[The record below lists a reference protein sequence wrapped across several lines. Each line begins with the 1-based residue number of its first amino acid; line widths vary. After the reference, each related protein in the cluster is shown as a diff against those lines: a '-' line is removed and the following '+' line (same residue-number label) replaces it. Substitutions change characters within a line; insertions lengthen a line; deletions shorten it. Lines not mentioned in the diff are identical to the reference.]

1 MSSIQSQ
8 NNLNCPSLTKSTS
21 MAGFLLKKQYAV
33 ITDKVFAIKLLND
46 PPDRYILFRKR
57 IGLSY
62 SSFYL
67 LLIFK
72 NIIVLLR
79 MGS

>member
-1 MSSIQSQ
+1 
-8 NNLNCPSLTKSTS
+8 
-21 MAGFLLKKQYAV
+21 MAGFLLQKQYAV

-46 PPDRYILFRKR
+46 PPDRYIYFSGKR
-57 IGLSY
+57 IGLFY
-62 SSFYL
+62 SLFYL

-79 MGS
+79 NGFIELILFFILDYI

>member
-1 MSSIQSQ
+1 
-8 NNLNCPSLTKSTS
+8 
-21 MAGFLLKKQYAV
+21 MAGLIKETIMTV
-33 ITDKVFAIKLLND
+33 ITDKAFAIKLLND

-57 IGLSY
+57 IGLFY
-62 SSFYL
+62 SLFYL

-79 MGS
+79 NGFIELILFFILDYI

>member
-1 MSSIQSQ
+1 
-8 NNLNCPSLTKSTS
+8 

-46 PPDRYILFRKR
+46 PPDRYILFRKKNR
-57 IGLSY
+57 SVLFL
-62 SSFYL
+62 FYL

-79 MGS
+79 NGFIELILFFILDYI

>member
-1 MSSIQSQ
+1 M
-8 NNLNCPSLTKSTS
+8 T
-21 MAGFLLKKQYAV
+21 GFLLKKQYAV
-33 ITDKVFAIKLLND
+33 ITDKAFAIKLLND

-57 IGLSY
+57 IGLFY
-62 SSFYL
+62 SLFYL

-79 MGS
+79 NGFIELILFFILDYI

>member
-46 PPDRYILFRKR
+46 PPDRYILFRKKDR
-57 IGLSY
+57 AVLFFI
-62 SSFYL
+62 
-67 LLIFK
+67 LLIVDF
-72 NIIVLLR
+72 
-79 MGS
+79 

>member
-1 MSSIQSQ
+1 
-8 NNLNCPSLTKSTS
+8 

-33 ITDKVFAIKLLND
+33 ITDKAFAIKLLNI
-46 PPDRYILFRKR
+46 YFSGKR
-57 IGLSY
+57 IGLFY
-62 SSFYL
+62 SLFYL

-79 MGS
+79 NGFIELILFFILDYI